1 MDWWWAYLAVGV
13 FVGFFSG
20 LLGIGGGSAMVPMLA
35 FIFAAKGFP
44 AQYVVHLALGTCIAA
59 IMFTAISSALSHHR
73 HKAVNW
79 RVLAQLGP
87 GVIVGAA
94 GGAALARLLDARF
107 LAIVFTALVYYAATL
122 MLIERRAQPKG
133 QTSGGPGMWGMGGIV
148 GLFSTL
154 TATGGAAMV
163 VAYLVRR
170 NLSVHEAIGTASA
183 ASLCLA
189 FAGTIGY
196 ALSGV
201 TVAGLPQWSVGF
213 VYLPALAWIVVASM
227 LLAPV
232 GAAVAHRTPGR
243 TLRRVFAVV
252 LYALA
257 TSMLVRFF

>member
-1 MDWWWAYLAVGV
+1 V

-35 FIFAAKGFP
+35 FIFAAKGFS

-59 IMFTAISSALSHHR
+59 ILFTSTSSALSHHR

-94 GGAALARLLDARF
+94 GGAAMARLLDARL
-107 LAIVFTALVYYAATL
+107 LAVVFTALVYYAATL
-122 MLIERRAQPKG
+122 MLIERKTQPKG
-133 QTSGGPGMWGMGGIV
+133 ETSGGLGMRGMGGIV

-170 NLSVHEAIGTASA
+170 NITVHEAIGTASA

-189 FAGTIGY
+189 FAGTAGY
-196 ALSGV
+196 ILSGT
-201 TVAGLPQWSVGF
+201 TVSGLPSLSLGF
-213 VYLPALAWIVVASM
+213 VYLPALAWIVVASV

-243 TLRRVFAVV
+243 TLRRVFAIV